1 MDRWRCLSL
10 VSCGLLR
17 YHCRLVITG
26 YRYMRK
32 AMVAGN
38 WKMNGSKASVE
49 TLVEEFVALRKAGAA
64 GQHDCVD
71 AVLFPTELFVDSV
84 VSLLP
89 DDAGVAVGAQNASHE
104 VSGAYTGEVSSVML
118 KEAGCQYVILGHS
131 ERRALY
137 QEADS
142 VVADKF
148 KAAQAAGL
156 IPVLC
161 VGESQQE
168 RESGSTM
175 AVVERQLSA
184 VVALCG
190 IAALSHSVLAYE
202 PVWAIGTG
210 LTATP
215 EQAQEVHAAIRV
227 WVESQSAG
235 VAAGLQ
241 ILYGGSVKSSNAQ
254 ALFACDDID
263 GGLIGGASLDAKEF
277 AAICSAAG

>member
-1 MDRWRCLSL
+1 
-10 VSCGLLR
+10 
-17 YHCRLVITG
+17 
-26 YRYMRK
+26 
-32 AMVAGN
+32 
-38 WKMNGSKASVE
+38 MNGNKASVA
-49 TLVEEFVALRKAGAA
+49 TLVEEFLALRKAGAA
-64 GQHDCVD
+64 GNQDRVD
-71 AVLFPTELFVDSV
+71 AVLFPTELFVNSV
-84 VSLLP
+84 ISMLP
-89 DDAGVAVGAQNASHE
+89 DGVGVAVGAQNASHE
-104 VSGAYTGEVSSVML
+104 VSGAHTGEVSPVML
-118 KEAGCQYVILGHS
+118 KDAGCQYVILGHS

-137 QEADS
+137 QETDS

-156 IPVLC
+156 TPVLC

-190 IAALSHSVLAYE
+190 IASLSDSVLAYE

-215 EQAQEVHAAIRV
+215 EQAQDVHASIRA
-227 WVESQSAG
+227 WVEKQDAA
-235 VAAGLQ
+235 VASELQ
-241 ILYGGSVKSSNAQ
+241 ILYGGSVKSSNARE
-254 ALFACDDID
+254 LFACDDID

-277 AAICSAAG
+277 AAICSAAD

>member
-1 MDRWRCLSL
+1 
-10 VSCGLLR
+10 
-17 YHCRLVITG
+17 
-26 YRYMRK
+26 
-32 AMVAGN
+32 
-38 WKMNGSKASVE
+38 MNGNKASVA
-49 TLVEEFVALRKAGAA
+49 TLVGEFAALRKAGAA
-64 GQHDCVD
+64 GNQERVD
-71 AVLFPTELFVDSV
+71 AVLFPTELFVESV
-84 VSLLP
+84 LSMLP
-89 DDAGVAVGAQNASHE
+89 DGAGVAVGAQNASYE
-104 VSGAYTGEVSSVML
+104 VSGAHTGEVSPVML
-118 KEAGCQYVILGHS
+118 KDAGCQYVILGHS
-131 ERRALY
+131 ERRAVY
-137 QEADS
+137 QETDS

-148 KAAQAAGL
+148 KAAQAVGL
-156 IPVLC
+156 TPVLC

-190 IAALSHSVLAYE
+190 VASLANSVLAYE

-215 EQAQEVHAAIRV
+215 EQAQDVHASIRA
-227 WVESQSAG
+227 WVEKQDAV
-235 VAAGLQ
+235 VASELQ

-277 AAICSAAG
+277 AAICSAVD

>member
-1 MDRWRCLSL
+1 
-10 VSCGLLR
+10 
-17 YHCRLVITG
+17 
-26 YRYMRK
+26 
-32 AMVAGN
+32 
-38 WKMNGSKASVE
+38 MNGSKASV
-49 TLVEEFVALRKAGAA
+49 TALVEGFLALRNAGAA
-64 GQHDCVD
+64 GHHESVD
-71 AVLFPTELFVDSV
+71 VILFPSELFVGSV
-84 VSLLP
+84 LSMMP
-89 DDAGVAVGAQNASHE
+89 DGVGVGVGAQNASHK

-118 KEAGCQYVILGHS
+118 KGAGCQYVILGHS
-131 ERRALY
+131 ERRAMY
-137 QEADS
+137 EETDA

-161 VGESQQE
+161 VGESKQE

-184 VVALCG
+184 VVELCG
-190 IAALSHSVLAYE
+190 VAALSDSVVAYE

-215 EQAQEVHAAIRV
+215 EQAQEVHASIRSWLQKQDAV
-227 WVESQSAG
+227 VAG
-235 VAAGLQ
+235 GLQ
-241 ILYGGSVKSSNAQ
+241 ILYGGSVKSSNARE
-254 ALFACDDID
+254 LFACDDID

>member
-1 MDRWRCLSL
+1 M
-10 VSCGLLR
+10 LLR
-17 YHCRLVITG
+17 
-26 YRYMRK
+26 
-32 AMVAGN
+32 
-38 WKMNGSKASVE
+38 
-49 TLVEEFVALRKAGAA
+49 
-64 GQHDCVD
+64 
-71 AVLFPTELFVDSV
+71 
-84 VSLLP
+84 
-89 DDAGVAVGAQNASHE
+89 DAGFR
-104 VSGAYTGEVSSVML
+104 
-118 KEAGCQYVILGHS
+118 YVILGHS

-137 QEADS
+137 QETDS

-148 KAAQAAGL
+148 KAAQVAGL

-190 IAALSHSVLAYE
+190 VAALSNSVLAYE

-215 EQAQEVHAAIRV
+215 EQAQDVHASIRA
-227 WVESQSAG
+227 WVEKQDAA
-235 VAAGLQ
+235 VASKLQ

>member
-1 MDRWRCLSL
+1 
-10 VSCGLLR
+10 
-17 YHCRLVITG
+17 
-26 YRYMRK
+26 
-32 AMVAGN
+32 
-38 WKMNGSKASVE
+38 MNGDKASVA
-49 TLVEEFVALRKAGAA
+49 TLVEEFAALRKAGVA
-64 GQHDCVD
+64 GNQDRVD
-71 AVLFPTELFVDSV
+71 AVLFPTELFIDSV
-84 VSLLP
+84 LSMLP
-89 DDAGVAVGAQNASHE
+89 DGAAIAVGAQNASHE
-104 VSGAYTGEVSSVML
+104 VSGAHTGEVSPVML
-118 KEAGCQYVILGHS
+118 KGAGCQYVILGHS

-137 QEADS
+137 QETDS

-190 IAALSHSVLAYE
+190 VASLSRAVLAYE

-215 EQAQEVHAAIRV
+215 EQAQEVHASIRS
-227 WVESQSAG
+227 WLEKQDAA
-235 VAAGLQ
+235 VASELQ
-241 ILYGGSVKSSNAQ
+241 ILYGGSVKSSNAP
-254 ALFACDDID
+254 ALFACEDID

-277 AAICSAAG
+277 AAICSAANGAVN

>member
-1 MDRWRCLSL
+1 
-10 VSCGLLR
+10 
-17 YHCRLVITG
+17 
-26 YRYMRK
+26 MRK

-38 WKMNGSKASVE
+38 WKMNGSKASVA
-49 TLVEEFVALRKAGAA
+49 TLVEGFLALRKAGAD
-64 GQHDCVD
+64 GHNDNVD
-71 AVLFPTELFVDSV
+71 VILFPAELFVGYVLSM
-84 VSLLP
+84 LP
-89 DDAGVAVGAQNASHE
+89 DGADVSVGAQNASHK
-104 VSGAYTGEVSSVML
+104 VSGAYTGEVSPVML
-118 KEAGCQYVILGHS
+118 KDAGCQYVIIGHS

-137 QEADS
+137 QETDS

-156 IPVLC
+156 TPVLC
-161 VGESQQE
+161 VGESKQE

-190 IAALSHSVLAYE
+190 VAALSDSVVAYE

-215 EQAQEVHAAIRV
+215 EQAQNVHASIRS
-227 WVESQSAG
+227 WLQKQDAA
-235 VAAGLQ
+235 VASKLQ
-241 ILYGGSVKSSNAQ
+241 ILYGGSVNSSNAQ
-254 ALFACDDID
+254 ELFACDDID

>member
-1 MDRWRCLSL
+1 
-10 VSCGLLR
+10 
-17 YHCRLVITG
+17 
-26 YRYMRK
+26 MRK

-38 WKMNGSKASVE
+38 WKMNGSKASVAM
-49 TLVEEFVALRKAGAA
+49 LVEEFVALRKAGAA
-64 GQHDCVD
+64 GHHGRVD

-84 VSLLP
+84 LSMLP
-89 DDAGVAVGAQNASHE
+89 QESGVTVGAQNASHE
-104 VSGAYTGEVSSVML
+104 VSGAHTGEVSPVML
-118 KEAGCQYVILGHS
+118 KDAGCRYVILGHS

-137 QEADS
+137 QETDS

-156 IPVLC
+156 VPVLC

-168 RESGSTM
+168 RESGHTV

-184 VVALCG
+184 VVARCG
-190 IAALSHSVLAYE
+190 ITALSKSVLAYE

-215 EQAQEVHAAIRV
+215 EQAQDIHASIRAWIERQDAV
-227 WVESQSAG
+227 VAG
-235 VAAGLQ
+235 GLQ
-241 ILYGGSVKSSNAQ
+241 ILYGGSVKSSNAH